1 MTQGARSDISF
12 FPFLLL
18 SSFPLCNQPTEPSN
32 VPVKTIKCQLENNT
46 DH

>member
-1 MTQGARSDISF
+1 MTQGPRRDISF
-12 FPFLLL
+12 FPFLPL

-32 VPVKTIKCQLENNT
+32 APVKTIKCQLENNT